1 MVAAIDHTPD
11 LADGEAAVRMER
23 MLIGALL
30 IDRDGV
36 AAVVEW
42 LKPGAFLNGECRQA
56 YQAML
61 ACWADRVPPDIA
73 TIEHGYR
80 AIDVDFFDIPYGD
93 LAGMMADCPFAVH
106 APHYARAVAEY
117 ARRRVIADLGVRM
130 VQGAYRG
137 GFDYETAYRD
147 AMENIEALVPDEESV
162 VGPRTYGELVPDLRE
177 RILRGWAGEI
187 DRVETPLGFRN
198 LDRSL
203 RGGLRPG
210 ELCIIA
216 GRPGMGKTAFGL
228 QVLHNMARAHQ
239 HDHVM
244 IFSNEMNAESLIWRA
259 IAEVSNVAPEHV
271 ETGKIPDHVKNDLLN
286 ALAFLETLPVA
297 IDDTGG
303 ITTEQMLMRIQ
314 RFQRSKRVRA
324 VLFDYVEL
332 AGDRRAGEGDVER
345 VNSIV
350 RRLKQI
356 ATICG
361 VSVIALSQLSRNV
374 ENRADK
380 EPQLSDLRYGG
391 EAAADQV
398 LLLYRPEYYNSEDRP
413 GECDVILAKQRN
425 GITGKFGV
433 RFHKEVM
440 AFSDFGDTR

>member
-1 MVAAIDHTPD
+1 MTETTQTRD
-11 LADGEAAVRMER
+11 LADAAAAARSER

-30 IDRDGV
+30 IDRDAIAGV
-36 AAVVEW
+36 AEW
-42 LKPGAFLNGECRQA
+42 LKPGAFVDGQCRLA
-56 YQAML
+56 YQAIL

-80 AIDVDFFDIPYGD
+80 VLDVPFWDIPFAD
-93 LAGMMADCPFAVH
+93 LAGMIADCPFSVH

-117 ARRRVIADLGVRM
+117 ARRRVIADLGLKM

-137 GFDYETAYRD
+137 EFDYEAAYRE
-147 AMENIEALVPDEESV
+147 AMDDIETLIPDEGSA
-162 VGPRTYGELVPDLRE
+162 VGPRTYGELVPDLTE

-187 DRVETPLGFRN
+187 NRVETGIGFRQ
-198 LDRSL
+198 LDRAL

-210 ELCIIA
+210 DLCIIA

-228 QVLHNMARAHQ
+228 QVLHNIARSNGNE
-239 HDHVM
+239 HVL

-259 IAEVSNVAPEHV
+259 IAEVTNVAPEHV
-271 ETGKIPDHVKNDLLN
+271 ETGKVPDHVKNHILN
-286 ALAFLETLPVA
+286 AMAFLETLPVA

-303 ITTEQMLMRIQ
+303 ITTEQMLLRIQ
-314 RFQRSKRVRA
+314 RFQRSKTVRA

-345 VNSIV
+345 VNAIV

-361 VSVIALSQLSRNV
+361 VPVIALSQLSRNV
-374 ENRADK
+374 ENRSDK

-398 LLLYRPEYYNSEDRP
+398 LLLYRPEYYDPTDRP

-440 AFSDFGDTR
+440 AFSDFGDKR